1 MLLFLWEQETFMVG
15 VNDLLKNEPL
25 GKYTT
30 FKIGGP
36 ADYFYDAKTVDEFVS
51 AIVIGRKLQV
61 PFLFWAAG
69 QIFLSVIKAFADCYS
84 KFYKKD
90 FFKGDKK

>member
-1 MLLFLWEQETFMVG
+1 MVG

-36 ADYFYDAKTVDEFVS
+36 ADYFYDAKTADDFMS
-51 AIVIGRKLQV
+51 AILFGRKHNLPV
-61 PFLFWAAG
+61 FILGGGTNILVGDRGIRGF
-69 QIFLSVIKAFADCYS
+69 VIKNS
-84 KFYKKD
+84 THGISM
-90 FFKGDKK
+90 KGMRGTVSGGDGDS